1 MKVTFLGTGY
11 VGLVSGACLAE
22 IGHEVICA
30 DIDKK
35 KITLLKKGV
44 IPIYEIGLEEIV
56 DRNVKEKRLTFTSDL
71 KKAIQESEVVFMAV
85 GTPEDKVTGQADLKY
100 VFAVAET
107 FGKHLNGYKI
117 FVDKS
122 TVPVGTA
129 EKVEEII
136 KKASNG
142 KYPFEVVSNPE
153 FLREGAAV
161 KDFLNPD
168 RVVVGTKSE
177 KARKMMEQ
185 IYRPIARSG
194 RPIMFTDVRSAE
206 IIKYAANA
214 FLAMKITFINEV
226 ANFCDVAGGNVKEIA
241 KGLGYDSR
249 IGERF
254 LYAGIGYGG
263 SCFPKDVKAFVE
275 TGREYSSHFHIIETV
290 SEVNEA
296 QRIKPFIK
304 LKKQFGNKLK
314 DKTIAVWGLAFKPR
328 TDDIREAPGIENI
341 KLFLEAGCKVQTFDP
356 VAMPNTK
363 KVLTHKNL
371 TYTKK
376 ALDALKGVDALVICT
391 EWDEFRV
398 VDYKDLKK
406 RMKGH
411 LIYDGRNVLERS
423 EAEANGFT
431 YYGIGVWFCHP
442 FDYVENKFLM
452 KQICFGPVRVQI

>member
-30 DIDKK
+30 DIDTK
-35 KITLLKKGV
+35 KITMLKKGI

-56 DRNVKEKRLTFTSDL
+56 DRNVKEGRLTFTTDL
-71 KKAIQESEVVFMAV
+71 KRAIQESEVVFMAV
-85 GTPEDKVTGQADLKY
+85 GTPEDKVTGQADLQY

-107 FGKHLNGYKI
+107 FGKHLNGYKL

-136 KKASNG
+136 KKASKG
-142 KYPFEVVSNPE
+142 KFPFEVVSNPE

-161 KDFLNPD
+161 KDFQNPD
-168 RVVVGTKSE
+168 RVVLGVKSE

-185 IYRPIARSG
+185 IYRPIARNG
-194 RPIMFTDVRSAE
+194 RPILFTDVRSAE

-226 ANFCDVAGGNVKEIA
+226 ANFCDVAGGNVKEVA
-241 KGLGYDSR
+241 KGLGYDNR

-263 SCFPKDVKAFVE
+263 SCFPKDVKAFIE
-275 TGREYSSHFHIIETV
+275 TGREYNSHFHIIETV
-290 SEVNEA
+290 SEVNQA

-304 LKKQFGNKLK
+304 LKEVFGDKLK
-314 DKTIAVWGLAFKPR
+314 GKTIAVWGLSFKPR
-328 TDDIREAPGIENI
+328 TDDTREAPGIENI
-341 KLFLEAGCKVQTFDP
+341 KLFLDAGCKVKAFDP

-363 KVLTHKNL
+363 KLLTHKNL
-371 TYTKK
+371 TFTKK
-376 ALDALKGVDALVICT
+376 ALDALKGVDVLVIAT

-406 RMKGH
+406 LMKGNV
-411 LIYDGRNVLERS
+411 IYDGRNVLERS
-423 EAEANGFT
+423 EAEAHGFT
-431 YYGIGVWFCHP
+431 YYGIGV
-442 FDYVENKFLM
+442 
-452 KQICFGPVRVQI
+452 

>member
-11 VGLVSGACLAE
+11 VGLVSGACMAE

-35 KITLLKKGV
+35 KIAMLKKGG

-56 DRNVKEKRLTFTSDL
+56 VRNVKEGRLSFTSDL
-71 KKAIQESEVVFMAV
+71 KEAIQKSDIVFMGV

-129 EKVEEII
+129 EKVETII
-136 KKASNG
+136 RKASG
-142 KYPFEVVSNPE
+142 DKFPFEVVSNPE

-168 RVVVGTKSE
+168 RVVVGVNSE

-185 IYRPIARSG
+185 VYRPIARNG

-241 KGLGYDSR
+241 KGLGYDAR

-263 SCFPKDVKAFVE
+263 SCFPKDVKAFIK
-275 TGREYSSHFHIIETV
+275 TGHEHGAHFRLIETV
-290 SEVNEA
+290 DEINVD
-296 QRIKPFIK
+296 QRTKPFVK
-304 LKKQFGNKLK
+304 LKEVFGGKFK

-341 KLFLEAGCKVQTFDP
+341 KLFLEAGATVKAFDP

-376 ALDALKGVDALVICT
+376 ALDALKGVDALVIAT

-406 RMKGH
+406 RMKGSV
-411 LIYDGRNVLERS
+411 IFDGRNVLERT
-423 EAEANGFT
+423 EAEAHGFV
-431 YYGIGVWFCHP
+431 YYGIGV
-442 FDYVENKFLM
+442 
-452 KQICFGPVRVQI
+452 

>member
-1 MKVTFLGTGY
+1 MKLSFLGTGY
-11 VGLVSGACLAE
+11 VGLVSGACMAE

-30 DIDKK
+30 DVDKE
-35 KITLLKKGV
+35 KIAKLKKGV

-56 DRNVKEKRLTFTSDL
+56 ERNTKEGRLRFTSDL
-71 KKAIQESEVVFMAV
+71 KEAIQESEIVFMAV
-85 GTPEDKVTGQADLKY
+85 GTPEDKMTGQADLQY
-100 VFAVAET
+100 VFSAAEA
-107 FGKHLNGYKI
+107 FGKHLNGFKI

-129 EKVEEII
+129 EKVEEVI
-136 KKASNG
+136 KKASKG

-168 RVVVGTKSE
+168 RVIVGAKSD

-194 RPIMFTDVRSAE
+194 RPVVFTDVRSAE

-226 ANFCDVAGGNVKEIA
+226 ANFCDVAGGNVKEVA
-241 KGLGYDSR
+241 RGLGYDSR

-263 SCFPKDVKAFVE
+263 SCFPKDVKAFIE
-275 TGREYSSHFHIIETV
+275 TGREYNSHFHIIETV
-290 SEVNEA
+290 NDVNVA

-304 LKKQFGNKLK
+304 LKEVFGGKLK
-314 DKTIAVWGLAFKPR
+314 DKTIGVWGIAFKPR
-328 TDDIREAPGIENI
+328 TDDIREAPAIENI
-341 KLFLEAGCKVQTFDP
+341 KLFLEAGAKVKAFDP
-356 VAMPNTK
+356 VAMENTQRQLVHPK
-363 KVLTHKNL
+363 L

-376 ALDALKGVDALVICT
+376 ALDAVKGVDVLVICT

-406 RMKGH
+406 LMKGEV
-411 LIYDGRNVLERS
+411 IYDGRNVLERS

-431 YYGIGVWFCHP
+431 YFGIGV
-442 FDYVENKFLM
+442 
-452 KQICFGPVRVQI
+452 